1 MRLERPVASKT
12 KAEVSMVSE
21 RGPRNKMYDSYSD
34 VDSQLSNYSRNN
46 ITNNR
51 NGENIGHDEADR
63 SAMRQQQTND
73 TGPTSGENNAGRT
86 SATEKARK
94 SGTDKRRKSY
104 FDKGKRS
111 IVSKE
116 RKSGR
121 KSVLGKGNAEQQSE
135 ERKGEQSA
143 LVKDGENG
151 QDKEQVNLE
160 DVQSEKEEKEGGAED
175 DDETDDSYM

>member
-1 MRLERPVASKT
+1 MASKT

-51 NGENIGHDEADR
+51 NGENTGQDEADR

-73 TGPTSGENNAGRT
+73 TGPTSEENNAGRT

-111 IVSKE
+111 IVSK
-116 RKSGR
+116 GR
-121 KSVLGKGNAEQQSE
+121 KSVLGKGNADQQSE

-143 LVKDGENG
+143 LEKDGENG

-160 DVQSEKEEKEGGAED
+160 DVQSEKEEKEGGAEG